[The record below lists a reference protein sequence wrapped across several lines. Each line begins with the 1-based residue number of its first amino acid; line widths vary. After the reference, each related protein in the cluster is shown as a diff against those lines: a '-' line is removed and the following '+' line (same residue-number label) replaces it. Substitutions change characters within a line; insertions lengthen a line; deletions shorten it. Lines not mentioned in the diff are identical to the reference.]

1 MRFAE
6 WAALILCLAVCITV
20 GCGREKPPTE
30 ISNTEKQ
37 AFDSATPEIKQAWQ
51 GGLEAVSTNDYATA
65 QNIFYSL
72 LNQDLTPAQRQAVSK
87 ESTIVM
93 DRVYAG
99 VEKQDPAALKAMEEM
114 RRNPPGRP
122 PR

>member
-1 MRFAE
+1 MGFTR
-6 WAALILCLAVCITV
+6 WAGLVLCLGVLFVA
-20 GCGREKPPTE
+20 GCRREKPPAE

-37 AFDSATPEIKQAWQ
+37 AFDSATPELKQAWQ
-51 GGLEAVSTNDYATA
+51 GGLEAVGTNDYATA

-72 LNQDLTPAQRQAVSK
+72 LNQDLTPDQRQAVSK

-93 DRVYAG
+93 DRIYAG
-99 VEKQDPAALKAMEEM
+99 VEKKDPAALKALEEM
-114 RRNPPGRP
+114 HRNPPGRP